1 MPTTK
6 LTIKTPTLSLFFA
19 RRNSG
24 KTYLMKHL
32 VGVLAR
38 GKAINWV
45 RVVTPTAFNGEWS
58 AVVGEDYVE
67 PEFDEEWLDDL
78 LRRQADLKA
87 RGVNNPGL
95 LILDDCLGA
104 ANFSSSLF
112 TRIAAAGRHYG
123 ITVWASF
130 QHYYKC
136 PTVLRSNAD
145 YVFVLGRPNE
155 RAIRGLY
162 EEFSPQGINTWQALA
177 QYLERATTNHGA
189 GVIDNTRGGAA
200 LQIRAPANPRTF
212 RIAQ

>member
-1 MPTTK
+1 MPATTLK
-6 LTIKTPTLSLFFA
+6 IKTPTLSLFFA

-24 KTYLMKHL
+24 KTFLMKHL
-32 VGVLAR
+32 VSVLAR
-38 GKAINWV
+38 GRAINWI
-45 RVVTPTAFNGEWS
+45 RVITPTAFNGEW
-58 AVVGEDYVE
+58 AAIVGDDHVE

-95 LILDDCLGA
+95 LILDDCLGS

-123 ITVWASF
+123 VTVWASF
-130 QHYYKC
+130 QHYYKA

-177 QYLERATTNHGA
+177 QYLEGATTNYGA
-189 GVIDNTRGGAA
+189 AVIDNTRAA
-200 LQIRAPANPRTF
+200 SLQVVRAPARGRPF

>member
-1 MPTTK
+1 MAALK
-6 LTIKTPTLSLFFA
+6 IRTPTLSLFFA

-24 KTYLMKHL
+24 KTFLMKHL

-45 RVVTPTAFNGEWS
+45 RVITPTAFNGEWG
-58 AVVGEDYVE
+58 AIVGDDYVE
-67 PEFDEEWLDDL
+67 PEFDEDWLDDL
-78 LRRQADLKA
+78 LRRQADLKE
-87 RGVNNPGL
+87 RGIENPGL

-123 ITVWASF
+123 ITVVCSF
-130 QHYYKC
+130 QHYFKC

-162 EEFSPQGINTWQALA
+162 EEFSPQGIHMWQALA
-177 QYLERATTNHGA
+177 RYIERGTTNYGA
-189 GVIDNTRGGAA
+189 VVVDNTRAA
-200 LQIRAPANPRTF
+200 SLQVIRAPAKPKPF
-212 RIAQ
+212 RIQQ